1 MVLLESKRRYMWRE
15 QSMCFRHATL
25 SHGPCACTSCSHD
38 ERKGTGSHD
47 LLSSSHTREPFS
59 HLALEVSPFQLA
71 PWRAGRAESLSRD
84 AGGAHPRVSL
94 HLDAA
99 DGRDAPTSQSRET
112 DHRHCGEAALG
123 CPPYVLDGGQATGD
137 RTGGRRR
144 S

>member
-71 PWRAGRAESLSRD
+71 PWRAGRAEPLSRD
-84 AGGAHPRVSL
+84 AGGARPRVPL
-94 HLDAA
+94 LLDAA
-99 DGRDAPTSQSRET
+99 DSRDAQTSHVRAT
-112 DHRHCGEAALG
+112 DGRRCGAAALG
-123 CPPYVLDGGQATGD
+123 CRRHELDVGVVTRR
-137 RTGGRRR
+137 RTGA
-144 S
+144 ST